1 MKSIIILLISIFVTI
16 FFVIIFIIFRN
27 ANLGNEAKLVINK
40 IFISRGRY
48 KNLNKQFDF
57 YFNNFGAFKFLNI
70 NIDSLE
76 KLYLLKVSISFLS
89 FISFNFL
96 GIYLNRNF
104 ILPSLLVAFILYILP
119 TEILKGKI
127 IRIRDNVYT
136 DLPDFIDVLYSLVS
150 AGLTFDESIK
160 YFIENNTGEIES
172 LFEIYKMKQMEGNSK
187 KEALEFIGELSFCD
201 EFKRVVGILAQSEI
215 VGNPIKEILMGLS
228 TEIRSSQ
235 RDQVKIKAEKLEN
248 NLIFIIF
255 IFIFIPMILIFL
267 LPILP
272 QIKSLF

>member
-1 MKSIIILLISIFVTI
+1 MKSIIILLISTFVTI
-16 FFVIIFIIFRN
+16 FFVVLFIIFRN
-27 ANLGNEAKLVINK
+27 ANLSDEARLIINK
-40 IFISRGRY
+40 VFINKGRY

-57 YFNNFGAFKFLNI
+57 YFNNFGALKFLNI
-70 NIDSLE
+70 KIDSLE
-76 KLYLLKVSISFLS
+76 KLYLLKVFISFLS

-96 GIYLNRNF
+96 GIYLHKNF

-127 IRIRDNVYT
+127 TRIQNNVYI
-136 DLPDFIDVLYSLVS
+136 DLPDFIDILYSLVS

-160 YFIENNTGEIES
+160 YFIENSTGEIRN
-172 LFEIYKMKQMEGNSK
+172 LFEIYRMKQMEGNSK

-201 EFKRVVGILAQSEI
+201 EFKRIVGILAQSEI
-215 VGNPIKEILMGLS
+215 VGNPIRGILMGFS
-228 TEIRSSQ
+228 TEIRGGQ
-235 RDQVKIKAEKLEN
+235 RDQIRIKAERLEN

-267 LPILP
+267 LPVLP
-272 QIKSLF
+272 QIRLLF